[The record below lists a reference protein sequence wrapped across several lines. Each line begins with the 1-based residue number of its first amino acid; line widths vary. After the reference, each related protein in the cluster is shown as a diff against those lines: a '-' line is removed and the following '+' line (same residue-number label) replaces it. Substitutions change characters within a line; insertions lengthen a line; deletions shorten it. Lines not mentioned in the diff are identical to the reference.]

1 MIENVKD
8 FNKER
13 LKLFAFGNAYL
24 PKRCLTELWG
34 AFRQNL
40 ASLGKVSFMS
50 GELGFEKVQK
60 DPFRSI

>member
-1 MIENVKD
+1 MHTFPKD
-8 FNKER
+8 TLR
-13 LKLFAFGNAYL
+13 SFG
-24 PKRCLTELWG
+24 G